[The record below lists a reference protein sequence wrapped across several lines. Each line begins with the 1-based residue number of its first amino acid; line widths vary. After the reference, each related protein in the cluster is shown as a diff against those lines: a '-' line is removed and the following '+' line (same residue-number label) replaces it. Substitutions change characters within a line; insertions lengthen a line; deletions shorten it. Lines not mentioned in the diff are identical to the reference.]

1 MAKIKKTYSL
11 DEKVVERLEAL
22 AAEQGLSN
30 SAYLTILI
38 NAAKEKSKS
47 LAVKGA
53 Q

>member
-11 DEKVVERLEAL
+11 DEKVAERLEAL
-22 AAEQGLSN
+22 AAAQGLSN

-38 NAAKEKSKS
+38 NTAKENPQS